1 MCQTAGRAS
10 CLDQIPVSFEGGLVT
25 PVLPDDLQDHAAD
38 GTWLRRSAFQEPFS
52 ETIGRT
58 VSGVYMN
65 HGSPRDLIRL
75 IRIDH
80 YVGHQLP
87 SDNRASTLMIASQA
101 FPNQGPMA
109 TAVNA
114 AI

>member
-38 GTWLRRSAFQEPFS
+38 G
-52 ETIGRT
+52 T